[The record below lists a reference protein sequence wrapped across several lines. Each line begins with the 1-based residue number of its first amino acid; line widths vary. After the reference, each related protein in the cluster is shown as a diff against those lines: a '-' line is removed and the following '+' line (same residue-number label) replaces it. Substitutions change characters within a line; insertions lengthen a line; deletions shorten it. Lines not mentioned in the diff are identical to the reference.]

1 MRWKWPALATVLAV
15 VIAACAGDEPAI
27 EPTTTTS
34 SIAPAAATS
43 TTGAETP
50 SGILSRSFQEWEQ
63 MGISDYDL
71 EYVITR
77 EDGSDSGRYRAIV
90 REGEPLSC
98 FRDEVHS
105 RRLPCDA
112 SYYTIEGIFGRIVAG
127 DARLAEIEYDPTY
140 HFPTTVDHALD
151 SLVGSPYS
159 LEVLSFAVAQAI
171 DWLAYMDEVVS
182 FWEAGYMGTA
192 SVDWDEVRTEARR
205 RVEAVPRQTNAHVAL
220 SQATRFIPGAGFAS
234 AVEAERAFDDAMA
247 TVRRLTAGAH
257 PRGER
262 LPGDVG
268 YVEVAGVDPDRWE
281 SFAAELNGVLADLE
295 AGPVCGWIIDLRAY
309 RFADP
314 VREIVGLGPLLGEG
328 PIETIVTAS
337 GDLVWE
343 YRAGQVF
350 VGGDPAEVVYAAE
363 GIETAGLSLEDPYI
377 PANRDAPVAVL
388 FGVETA
394 HSLLVVALD
403 AREGVRTFG
412 HIPSV
417 GPSTVNLIGS
427 QTTLRMPDGAVASIS
442 SIGRAIGGLRPD
454 QVVLAVPD
462 SGSDEVLDAAISWLS
477 ADFGC
482 SG

>member
-1 MRWKWPALATVLAV
+1 M
-15 VIAACAGDEPAI
+15 
-27 EPTTTTS
+27 
-34 SIAPAAATS
+34 
-43 TTGAETP
+43 
-50 SGILSRSFQEWEQ
+50 
-63 MGISDYDL
+63 
-71 EYVITR
+71 
-77 EDGSDSGRYRAIV
+77 
-90 REGEPLSC
+90 
-98 FRDEVHS
+98 
-105 RRLPCDA
+105 
-112 SYYTIEGIFGRIVAG
+112 
-127 DARLAEIEYDPTY
+127 
-140 HFPTTVDHALD
+140 
-151 SLVGSPYS
+151 
-159 LEVLSFAVAQAI
+159 
-171 DWLAYMDEVVS
+171 
-182 FWEAGYMGTA
+182 
-192 SVDWDEVRTEARR
+192 
-205 RVEAVPRQTNAHVAL
+205 
-220 SQATRFIPGAGFAS
+220 
-234 AVEAERAFDDAMA
+234 
-247 TVRRLTAGAH
+247 
-257 PRGER
+257 
-262 LPGDVG
+262 
-268 YVEVAGVDPDRWE
+268 
-281 SFAAELNGVLADLE
+281 
-295 AGPVCGWIIDLRAY
+295 
-309 RFADP
+309 
-314 VREIVGLGPLLGEG
+314 REIVGLGPLLGEG